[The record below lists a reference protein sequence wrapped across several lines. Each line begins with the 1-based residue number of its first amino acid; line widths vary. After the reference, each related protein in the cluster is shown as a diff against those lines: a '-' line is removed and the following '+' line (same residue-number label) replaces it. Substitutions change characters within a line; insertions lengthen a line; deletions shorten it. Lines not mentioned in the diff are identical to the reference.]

1 MKKLLSAI
9 LAATMLLSLAGCSG
23 SENAPTDSSTTTS
36 ATESAPT
43 TDIGSDAGEVSPDEP
58 ALPILSNPVKMTEE
72 GDIDMAVALQYETD
86 FDALIES
93 FNAKEID
100 PSKPVSEN
108 SNEAT
113 LSVFNYLRSI
123 YGKKIL
129 SAQQMM
135 GNQSYE
141 DIVYY
146 NATGDL
152 PAMKGFDFIFCVGSS
167 INDSMIDEAIEWYKE
182 SGGLACFTW
191 HWNVPRDI
199 DNPDGGTAFYQED
212 ITNWS
217 ALNAVT
223 PGTKEYEQV
232 IHDIDV
238 VASHIQ
244 RMESEGMT
252 IIFRPL
258 HEASGKWFW
267 WGVMDKD
274 YVSNEIFQKL
284 WYMIYD
290 RMENYHKLTNI
301 IWAWNGQSTFCA
313 VHPNSYDIA
322 GIDYYANAADHSAY
336 ESQYKSTIS
345 YNEACYQKYLGD
357 DYVLDEEPYTGKML
371 ALTECGYIPD
381 PADCVEKDC
390 MWLYYM
396 IWNGDFVYEASGGSP
411 ITSIDGTPRPNT
423 ERMTNE
429 MLVEY
434 FGNDAMITYRDLP
447 TEYLE
452 GKDIPQGIKSWEYFK
467 MD

>member
-9 LAATMLLSLAGCSG
+9 LSAAMLLSLAGCSG
-23 SENAPTDSSTTTS
+23 SENTSESSAATSASVSDTTS
-36 ATESAPT
+36 ADDSGIT
-43 TDIGSDAGEVSPDEP
+43 TPNEP
-58 ALPILSNPVKMTEE
+58 SLPILSNPVKMTED
-72 GDIDMAVALQYETD
+72 GDIDMTVALQYQTD

-93 FNAKEID
+93 FNAKKID

-113 LSVFNYLRSI
+113 VGVFNYLRGI
-123 YGKKIL
+123 YGKQIL

-135 GNQSYE
+135 GNKCYE

-152 PAMKGFDFIFCVGSS
+152 PAMKGFDFIFSVGAY
-167 INDSMIDEAIEWYKE
+167 IDDGMIDEAIKWHKE

-199 DNPDGGTAFYQED
+199 DDPNSGTAFYQED
-212 ITNWS
+212 IINWS

-238 VASHIQ
+238 VASQIQ

-258 HEASGKWFW
+258 HEASGRWFW
-267 WGVMDKD
+267 WGVMDKE
-274 YVSNEIFQKL
+274 YVKNEIFQKL

-301 IWAWNGQSTFCA
+301 IWAWNGQSNFCA
-313 VHPNSYDIA
+313 VHPNSYDIV
-322 GIDYYANAADHSAY
+322 GIDYYAGTADHSAC
-336 ESQYKSTIS
+336 ESQYKSTRS
-345 YNEACYQKYLGD
+345 FNEACYKKYLGED
-357 DYVLDEEPYTGKML
+357 FVLDEEPYTGKML

-381 PADCVEKDC
+381 PQQCGDTGC

-396 IWNGDFVYEASGGSP
+396 IWNGDFVYESSGGTP

-434 FGNDAMITYRDLP
+434 FGNEYMITYRDLP
-447 TEYLE
+447 AEYLE
-452 GKDIPQGIKSWEYFK
+452 GKDIPERIKSWEYFK
-467 MD
+467 IDK

>member
-1 MKKLLSAI
+1 MKKLFSAM
-9 LAATMLLSLAGCSG
+9 LASVMLLSMAGCGGSVASSG
-23 SENAPTDSSTTTS
+23 GDSSASTPADGTS
-36 ATESAPT
+36 VSNTSDSAPADLSTLT
-43 TDIGSDAGEVSPDEP
+43 T
-58 ALPILSNPVKMTEE
+58 PVKLTEDGE
-72 GDIDMAVALQYETD
+72 IDMTVALQYETD
-86 FDALIES
+86 FDALIAS
-93 FNAKEID
+93 FNEREID
-100 PSKPVSEN
+100 PSKPVSQN
-108 SNEAT
+108 SNENT
-113 LSVFNYLRSI
+113 IGVFNYLRSI

-135 GNQSYE
+135 GNDCYE

-152 PAMKGFDFIFCVGSS
+152 PAMKGYDFIFSVGSYTD
-167 INDSMIDEAIEWYKE
+167 NSMIDEAIEWHKE

-199 DNPDGGTAFYQED
+199 DNPDMGTAFYQED
-212 ITNWS
+212 IINWS
-217 ALNAVT
+217 PLNAVT

-238 VASHIQ
+238 VATQIQ
-244 RMESEGMT
+244 RMEAEGMT

-274 YVSNEIFQKL
+274 YVNNEIFQKL

-290 RMENYHKLTNI
+290 RMENHHKITNI
-301 IWAWNGQSTFCA
+301 IWAWNGQSNFCA
-313 VHPNSYDIA
+313 VHPNSYDIC
-322 GIDYYANAADHSAY
+322 GIDYYANSEDHTAC
-336 ESQYKSTIS
+336 ESQYNSTAT
-345 YNEACYQKYLGD
+345 YNLACYKKYLGD
-357 DYVLDEEPYTGKML
+357 DYELNEAPYTGKML

-381 PADCVEKDC
+381 PQACVDADC

-396 IWNGDFVYEASGGSP
+396 IWNGNFVYKASGNGTA
-411 ITSIDGTPRPNT
+411 ITSLDGTPSPNE

-434 FGNDAMITYRDLP
+434 FANDAFISYRDLP
-447 TEYLE
+447 AEYLE
-452 GKDIPQGIKSWEYFK
+452 GKDIPQGIKNWEYFRI
-467 MD
+467 D